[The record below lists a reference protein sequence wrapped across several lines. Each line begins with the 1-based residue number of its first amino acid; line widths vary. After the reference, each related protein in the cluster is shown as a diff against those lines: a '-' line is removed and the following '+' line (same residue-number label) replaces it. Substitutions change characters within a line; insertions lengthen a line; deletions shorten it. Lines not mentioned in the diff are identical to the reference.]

1 MPEIYKPSGR
11 EFWQLLKETFAEWQK
26 DRCLELGAALAYY
39 TLFSIAP
46 LLLITI
52 ALTALFF
59 GERLAS
65 GELMAS
71 IEQAAGAEAAKAIR
85 GMVERAS
92 APRSGIIATLSGL
105 VMTLFGASSVFGQLQ
120 SSLNIIWD
128 APPRTGKG
136 FTAVLWARLSSFSM
150 ILVIGFL
157 LLVSLAI
164 GSAIGVFSATLSSW
178 IPGGD
183 LLARGIDVAVSF
195 ATTTLLFAMMFRILP
210 DIRIPWTDVWIGA
223 AFTSVLFAVGRL
235 GISFYL
241 GHSSASSVYG
251 AASSLVVV
259 LLWIYYSSQLLFFGA
274 EFTQVYARRFGSLR
288 GSSAGAS
295 VQP

>member
-1 MPEIYKPSGR
+1 MPEIYRPSGR
-11 EFWQLLKETFAEWQK
+11 EFWELLRESFREWQK

-39 TLFSIAP
+39 TLIPIAP

-52 ALTALFF
+52 AVAALFF
-59 GERLAS
+59 GEQLAS
-65 GELMAS
+65 GELMTR
-71 IEQAAGAEAAKAIR
+71 IEEAAGAEAAGTIR
-85 GMVERAS
+85 DMVESAS
-92 APRSGIIATLSGL
+92 QPRSGILATTAGL

-120 SSLNIIWD
+120 SSLNVIWE
-128 APPRTGKG
+128 APPRSAASWTS
-136 FTAVLWARLSSFSM
+136 VLLARVSSFSM

-157 LLVSLAI
+157 MLVSLAV

-178 IPGGD
+178 VPGGD
-183 LLARGIDVAVSF
+183 WLARIVDLAVSF

-210 DIRIPWTDVWIGA
+210 DIRIPWTDVWVGA
-223 AFTSVLFAVGRL
+223 AFTSLLFALGRF

-241 GHSSASSVYG
+241 GYSSGSSVYG
-251 AASSLVVV
+251 AASSVIVI

-288 GSSAGAS
+288 TGSRA
-295 VQP
+295 PL